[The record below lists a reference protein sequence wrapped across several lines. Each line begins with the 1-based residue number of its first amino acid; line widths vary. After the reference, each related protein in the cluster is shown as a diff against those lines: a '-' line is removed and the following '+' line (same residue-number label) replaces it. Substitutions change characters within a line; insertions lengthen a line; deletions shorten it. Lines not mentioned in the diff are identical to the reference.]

1 MRKGLFIGMAIV
13 TVAAL
18 CGLAGYVS
26 ATEANASVAPTGG
39 TSVST
44 AAAATTTVYDAG
56 SMGIRVS
63 GEGSVSAVPDVAV
76 LSIGVEAEAST
87 VDLAMDKAAEAMDKV
102 MDALHDQGI
111 ADKDIKTRGFSIYP
125 VWDWVDSGWSLLD
138 DDYDERII
146 GYQVSNTASVKVR
159 DIGSTGDVIDA
170 AASAGGD
177 LIRISGVSFTIDDPS
192 VFEEEARAAA
202 VADAKAKA
210 QQLASLAG
218 VHLGKAFYISE
229 SGGYYPT
236 YLGGGMDYLGGD
248 EAYRA
253 STTISAGETE
263 ITVYVEMAF
272 TIQ

>member
-1 MRKGLFIGMAIV
+1 MKKGLFIGMAIV

-18 CGLAGYVS
+18 CGVAGYVS
-26 ATEANASVAPTGG
+26 ATEANASVAPTDGG

-44 AAAATTTVYDAG
+44 QAAMTTVYDAQ

-87 VDLAMDKAAEAMDKV
+87 VEQAMDKAAEAMDKV

-125 VWDWVDSGWSLLD
+125 VWDQVGWLD
-138 DDYDERII
+138 DWLEDENDERIV
-146 GYQVSNTASVKVR
+146 GYQVGNTASVKVR

-177 LIRISGVSFTIDDPS
+177 LIRISGVSFTIGDPS
-192 VFEEEARAAA
+192 VFEDEARAAA

-210 QQLASLAG
+210 QQLASLSG

-236 YLGGGMDYLGGD
+236 YWGGGMDYLGGD
-248 EAYRA
+248 EGYRA

-263 ITVYVEMAF
+263 ITVYVDMAF

>member
-1 MRKGLFIGMAIV
+1 MRKGLFLGMGLVAI
-13 TVAAL
+13 AAL
-18 CGLAGYVS
+18 CGVAGYMS

-44 AAAATTTVYDAG
+44 GPGVTTVYDAQ

-63 GEGSVSAVPDVAV
+63 GEGSVTAVPDVAV

-87 VDLAMDKAAEAMDKV
+87 VEQAMDKAAQAMDKV
-102 MDALHDQGI
+102 VDALHHQGI

-125 VWDWVDSGWSLLD
+125 IWDRVGWLD
-138 DDYDERII
+138 DWLEDENRERVV
-146 GYQVSNTASVKVR
+146 GYRVSNTASVKVR

-192 VFEEEARAAA
+192 AFEEEARAAA
-202 VADAKAKA
+202 VADARAKA
-210 QQLASLAG
+210 QQLARLAG
-218 VHLGKAFYISE
+218 VQLGKPFYISE

-236 YLGGGMDYLGGD
+236 YWDAGMGYLESD
-248 EAYRA
+248 EYRA
-253 STTISAGETE
+253 STPISPGETE
-263 ITVYVEMAF
+263 ITVSIDMAF